1 MRDFVAVFIVFL
13 LVAFAL
19 RMATSLQWYKRG
31 QSKIRR
37 TITAS
42 GQSIIAEIPGTDG
55 LEFFTEDTRAF
66 HWKKR
71 IIQKEEIRS
80 TRLLISGAPISVRI
94 SQLLPDPTP
103 LPPSDF
109 QQSDTIEREHWDVA
123 IDLKNT
129 TVVVECG
136 SIRERVSQELARQV
150 FEAVANDIELREKAQ
165 PPERLTTSAQE
176 SRNDG

>member
-1 MRDFVAVFIVFL
+1 MRDFVAVLIVFL

-66 HWKKR
+66 HWKKH

-80 TRLLISGAPISVRI
+80 TRLLISGAPISVRV

-103 LPPSDF
+103 LAKGLCGQGGARSRV
-109 QQSDTIEREHWDVA
+109 REIRLALGTRCVVA
-123 IDLKNT
+123 
-129 TVVVECG
+129 EH
-136 SIRERVSQELARQV
+136 A
-150 FEAVANDIELREKAQ
+150 
-165 PPERLTTSAQE
+165 
-176 SRNDG
+176 